1 MKRLILMLIA
11 VIITTTSMANFK
23 QYGNFFLDVD
33 SISTVNNPKRI
44 LYSYS
49 IQHPTLPNQ
58 IAKTNAVVNCNEQT
72 YYVEQQLVL
81 NSSGNYLRDIPFD
94 HLTPLKHKPSL
105 IRKKTI
111 QYEIYKEYCLNK

>member
-1 MKRLILMLIA
+1 MLIA

-44 LYSYS
+44 LYSYL

-72 YYVEQQLVL
+72 YYIEQQLVL

-94 HLTPLKHKPSL
+94 HSTPLKQKPSL

-111 QYEIYKEYCLNK
+111 QYEIYNDYCLNK